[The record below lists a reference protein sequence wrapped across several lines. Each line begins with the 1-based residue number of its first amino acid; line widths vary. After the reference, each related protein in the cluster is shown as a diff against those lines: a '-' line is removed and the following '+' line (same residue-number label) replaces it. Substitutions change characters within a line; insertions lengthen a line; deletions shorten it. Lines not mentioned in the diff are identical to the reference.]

1 MLAVCRLGTT
11 QGSGLRRDR
20 CTVAWRK
27 GNFIKTRGT
36 GKEEFQN
43 STNHRKCNPKCICR
57 FARTHLEILDGA
69 AKVAPSSTYKKPSS
83 NETGVL
89 IAASVALLEVIGNP
103 VFHVG
108 VSTVDGAAQGRFS
121 RGAITQ
127 ALQDALDIAHAI
139 GVANVFNGGQT
150 LIVGDIGLAVGKTH
164 LRAFQRAERNLPV
177 ITVELFQRPSHRGD
191 GFRLQRLCY
200 SLVEPLRTTPMR
212 NLVDKGVRQF
222 VLEDA

>member
-1 MLAVCRLGTT
+1 MYLQICKARRL
-11 QGSGLRRDR
+11 LR
-20 CTVAWRK
+20 
-27 GNFIKTRGT
+27 
-36 GKEEFQN
+36 
-43 STNHRKCNPKCICR
+43 
-57 FARTHLEILDGA
+57 EILNESI
-69 AKVAPSSTYKKPSS
+69 KVVLSSTYKKPSS
-83 NETGVL
+83 NERRML
-89 IAASVALLEVIGNP
+89 IAASVALLKVICNP
-103 VFHVG
+103 IFHVG

-150 LIVGDIGLAVGKTH
+150 FIVGDIGLAVGKTH